1 MAEFLNYKVSL
12 RLKDGSETQGTISH
26 VDGTL
31 ITLGDRTITNSIVKD
46 LKVVQ
51 LPPELLK
58 PQKKKAAVNLSQ
70 FDDAIVSVSRG
81 ESRVATPKLSR
92 DPDWGKLSEINE
104 IKSQE
109 FDFAANLAMFDK
121 KSVFADFQKSDT
133 VSAKDR
139 LVGHNT
145 IENVQ
150 KQKKSPLRKDKYDN
164 DEMVLS
170 GDKTDNWNNIG
181 SVSHRLVL
189 PVSSGPLA
197 VSTAAP
203 VRDQQY
209 KLQLA
214 TSAYTVPLA
223 SPVQMI
229 DIERETQELFGIDSR
244 TMVEICAINFYKLIV
259 NNMLGGSVRLSN
271 RLNHNLPP
279 LVLLLVGSSRSSA
292 KAFATGRHLTNHGV
306 RVLAYVIND
315 EMLVGDVLN
324 QCQMF
329 EKVGGKV
336 VTGTFSELRDIL
348 QNQLETPVEL
358 IVDAL
363 QGFDGQLLDL
373 FYDAAKLSQLRQ
385 LVAWTNDQRAKIV
398 SVDIASG
405 VDAGSGTV
413 LDSLLQIHAKY
424 IVSLGLPS
432 TGLVHAYNNGT
443 FSTLE
448 EMQHFVVDA
457 GIPNGVYSSKPY
469 LRKFDKFWHCA
480 EEFLALRVVE
490 DSA

>member
-1 MAEFLNYKVSL
+1 MSEFVNYKVSL
-12 RLKDGSETQGTISH
+12 RLKDGSETQGLISH

-31 ITLGDRTITNSIVKD
+31 ITLGDRTITNSSVKD

-58 PQKKKAAVNLSQ
+58 PQKKKAVNLSQ
-70 FDDAIVSVSRG
+70 LDDAIVSVSRG
-81 ESRVATPKLSR
+81 ESRVGTPKLAR
-92 DPDWGKLSEINE
+92 NPDWGKPSEIHD

-121 KSVFADFQKSDT
+121 KSVFAGFQKSDT

-145 IENVQ
+145 IENVL
-150 KQKKSPLRKDKYDN
+150 KQKKTSLRKDKYDN
-164 DEMVLS
+164 DEMVIS
-170 GDKTDNWNNIG
+170 TDKTDNWNNIG
-181 SVSHRLVL
+181 SVSHRLAL
-189 PVSSGPLA
+189 PVSSGPNPSA
-197 VSTAAP
+197 TAAP
-203 VRDQQY
+203 ARDQQY

-214 TSAYTVPLA
+214 TSAHTVPLA

-229 DIERETQELFGIDSR
+229 DIERETQEVFGIDSK
-244 TMVEICAINFYKLIV
+244 TMVEVCGTNFYKLIV

-271 RLNHNLPP
+271 RQNHNLPP

-315 EMLVGDVLN
+315 EMLVDEVLR

-336 VTGTFSELRDIL
+336 VTGPFSALRDIL

-373 FYDAAKLSQLRQ
+373 FYDAPKLAQLKE

-405 VDAGSGTV
+405 VDGGSGTV
-413 LDSLLQIHAKY
+413 LDPLLHVHAKY
-424 IVSLGLPS
+424 IVSMGLPS

-443 FSTLE
+443 FSALE
-448 EMQHFVVDA
+448 EMQHYVVDA
-457 GIPNGVYSSKPY
+457 GIPNGIYSSKPH

-480 EEFLALRVVE
+480 EEYLALRVVE
-490 DSA
+490 DSV

>member
-1 MAEFLNYKVSL
+1 MTEFLNYKVSL
-12 RLKDGSETQGTISH
+12 RLKDGSETQGFISH

-31 ITLGDRTITNSIVKD
+31 ITLGDRTITNATVKD

-51 LPPELLK
+51 LPLEVLK
-58 PQKKKAAVNLSQ
+58 PQKKKPVNLSQ

-81 ESRVATPKLSR
+81 ESRVSTPKLSR
-92 DPDWGKLSEINE
+92 DPDWGKPSEIHD
-104 IKSQE
+104 IKAQE

-133 VSAKDR
+133 VSSKDR

-145 IENVQ
+145 IDNVL
-150 KQKKSPLRKDKYDN
+150 KMKKTPLRKDKYDN
-164 DEMVLS
+164 DEMVIS
-170 GDKTDNWNNIG
+170 ADKTDNWNNIG
-181 SVSHRLVL
+181 SVSQRLAL
-189 PVSSGPLA
+189 PVTTGSNAASSGTPA
-197 VSTAAP
+197 
-203 VRDQQY
+203 RDQQY
-209 KLQLA
+209 KFQLA
-214 TSAYTVPLA
+214 ASAFPVPLA

-229 DIERETQELFGIDSR
+229 DIEREAQEAFGIDGR
-244 TMVEICAINFYKLIV
+244 TVVEVCATNFYKLIV
-259 NNMLGGSVRLSN
+259 DTMLGGSVRLSN

-279 LVLLLVGSSRSSA
+279 LVLLLIGSSRSSA

-315 EMLVGDVLN
+315 EMLVDDVLS
-324 QCQMF
+324 QCHMF
-329 EKVGGKV
+329 EKAGGKV
-336 VTGTFSELRDIL
+336 VNGPFAALRDIL
-348 QNQLETPVEL
+348 HNQLETPVEL

-373 FYDAAKLSQLRQ
+373 FYDAAKLAQLKE
-385 LVAWTNDQRAKIV
+385 LVAWTNDQRAKV
-398 SVDIASG
+398 LSVDIASG
-405 VDAGSGTV
+405 VDGGSGTV
-413 LDSLLQIHAKY
+413 LDPLLHIRAKY

-432 TGLVHAYNNGT
+432 SGLVHAYNNGT

-457 GIPNGVYSSKPY
+457 GIPNGVYSSKPH

-480 EEFLALRVVE
+480 EAYLALRVVE